1 MAGAAINAQ
10 DKTSTDAYL
19 HSDVTNL
26 FSLKDRVVVITGGA
40 RGIGLTLAFAVAEAG
55 GSVAVIDASPAPHEH
70 FEILKQRA
78 PKAGYYQST
87 PFASSQYIED
97 PKTIRFGS
105 PRHVTDYERLKNT
118 FDLVVQDFH
127 RIDGIIT
134 AAGICPDQPFL
145 ERAPTSVKHTFE
157 INVLGTY
164 YAAQLAVR
172 QMTTQTP
179 LTTSSPTSAHP
190 HAAGSVVMIAS
201 IAAHQASKLQYTSDY
216 CASKG
221 AVLALCRQLGVELA
235 TAGVRVNCISPGY
248 VMTDMT
254 LDISATRPGLAEVF
268 VSEPP
273 MKRMA
278 GRAELKGAA
287 VYLLSAASSYMTGG
301 ELLITGGMHAG
312 RN

>member
-1 MAGAAINAQ
+1 MAAPGIAVQ
-10 DKTSTDAYL
+10 GKTATDAYL
-19 HSDVTNL
+19 HCDVTSL

-55 GSVAVIDASPAPHEH
+55 GLVALVDASPAPHEH

-78 PKAGYYQST
+78 ARVTYYQS
-87 PFASSQYIED
+87 D
-97 PKTIRFGS
+97 
-105 PRHVTDYERLKNT
+105 VTDYERLKST
-118 FDLVVQDFH
+118 FDAIVQDYH

-145 ERAPTSVKHTFE
+145 DRSPASVKRTFE

-172 QMTTQTP
+172 HMTSQRP
-179 LTTSSPTSAHP
+179 FDSSSPTSVHP
-190 HAAGSVVMIAS
+190 PAAGSVVMIAS

-221 AVLALCRQLGVELA
+221 AVLALCRQLSVELA
-235 TAGVRVNCISPGY
+235 TTGVRVNCISPGY

-278 GRAELKGAA
+278 DRTELKGAA
-287 VYLLSAASSYMTGG
+287 VYLLSSASSYMTGG

>member
-1 MAGAAINAQ
+1 MTAPGITVQ
-10 DKTSTDAYL
+10 DKTATDTYL
-19 HSDVTNL
+19 HCDVTSL

-55 GSVAVIDASPAPHEH
+55 GLIALVDASPAPHEH

-78 PKAGYYQST
+78 AKVVYYQS
-87 PFASSQYIED
+87 D
-97 PKTIRFGS
+97 
-105 PRHVTDYERLKNT
+105 VTDYERLKST
-118 FDLVVQDFH
+118 FDAIVQDYH

-145 ERAPTSVKHTFE
+145 DRCPTSVKRTFE
-157 INVLGTY
+157 TNVLGTY
-164 YAAQLAVR
+164 YAVQLAVR
-172 QMTTQTP
+172 HMTSRRP
-179 LTTSSPTSAHP
+179 LGSSSPTSLRPPA
-190 HAAGSVVMIAS
+190 AAGSVVMIAS

-221 AVLALCRQLGVELA
+221 AVLALCRQLSVELA

-254 LDISATRPGLAEVF
+254 LDISAARPGLAEVF

-278 GRAELKGAA
+278 DRTELKGAA
-287 VYLLSAASSYMTGG
+287 VYLLSSASSYMTGG